1 MERDELTHLDVVLV
15 VKDFGTEVGL
25 NEDVT

>member
-1 MERDELTHLDVVLV
+1 MERNEFTHLDVVLV
-15 VKDFGTEVGL
+15 IKDFGTEVGL